1 MARIISASID
11 LAKIEPSKITKGKN
25 GQKYYSISIS
35 INDEADKFGN
45 DVAITTGQS
54 KEEREA
60 KAAKVYLGNG
70 KTVWASETPG
80 AKPASSAPA
89 KPAAAP
95 AAAQNLDDD
104 LPF

>member
-11 LAKIEPSKITKGKN
+11 LAKIDRSKITEGKN
-25 GQKYYSISIS
+25 GQKYYSISIAV
-35 INDEADKFGN
+35 NDEADKFGN

-54 KEEREA
+54 KEERDA
-60 KAAKVYLGNG
+60 KAAKVYIGNG

-80 AKPASSAPA
+80 AKPASAPA
-89 KPAAAP
+89 KAAAAP
-95 AAAQNLDDD
+95 AAAQSLDDD

>member
-1 MARIISASID
+1 MSRIISASID
-11 LAKIEPSKITKGKN
+11 LAKIDRSRITEGKN
-25 GQKYYSISIS
+25 GQKYYSISIAV
-35 INDEADKFGN
+35 NDEADKFGN
-45 DVAITTGQS
+45 DVAITAGQT

-80 AKPASSAPA
+80 AKPAAAPA
-89 KPAAAP
+89 KPAAA
-95 AAAQNLDDD
+95 AAQDDD

>member
-1 MARIISASID
+1 MSRIISASID
-11 LAKIEPSKITKGKN
+11 LAKIDRSKITKGKN

-35 INDEADKFGN
+35 VNDEADKFGN
-45 DVAITTGQS
+45 DVAITAGQS

-60 KAAKVYLGNG
+60 KAAKVYIGNG

-80 AKPASSAPA
+80 AKPASAPA
-89 KPAAAP
+89 KAAAP
-95 AAAQNLDDD
+95 AAAQDDD

>member
-1 MARIISASID
+1 MSRIISASID
-11 LAKIEPSKITKGKN
+11 LAKIDKSKITEGKN
-25 GQKYYSISIS
+25 GQKYYSISIAV
-35 INDEADKFGN
+35 NDEADKFGN

-54 KEEREA
+54 KEERDA
-60 KAAKVYLGNG
+60 KAAKVYIGNG

-89 KPAAAP
+89 KA

>member
-1 MARIISASID
+1 MSRIISASID
-11 LAKIEPSKITKGKN
+11 LAKIDRSKITKGKN

-35 INDEADKFGN
+35 VNDEADKFGN

-80 AKPASSAPA
+80 AKPASAPA
-89 KPAAAP
+89 KAAAAP
-95 AAAQNLDDD
+95 AAAQSLDDD

>member
-1 MARIISASID
+1 MSRIISASID
-11 LAKIEPSKITKGKN
+11 LAKIEKSKITEGKN
-25 GQKYYSISIS
+25 GQKYYSISIA

-45 DVAITTGQS
+45 DVAITAGQS

-60 KAAKVYLGNG
+60 KAAKVYIGNG

-80 AKPASSAPA
+80 AKPASAAPA
-89 KPAAAP
+89 KP